1 MIAKLTMRVLFG
13 LAVLWSSSL
22 AALAQHKAVD
32 QIEPAGE
39 RQAEGSDTLGK
50 LRSKPATGMAEVK
63 GGGGRGVPKETP
75 IPKHTQKYKAPP
87 GIVTHDVLSHNSRTS
102 NVAGEPRTWP
112 KPPK

>member
-1 MIAKLTMRVLFG
+1 MIVKLTMRVLFG
-13 LAVLWSSSL
+13 LAVLWSSSV

-75 IPKHTQKYKAPP
+75 IPKPTQ
-87 GIVTHDVLSHNSRTS
+87 I
-102 NVAGEPRTWP
+102 
-112 KPPK
+112 

>member
-1 MIAKLTMRVLFG
+1 MIVKLTMRVLFG
-13 LAVLWSSSL
+13 LAVLWSSSV

-63 GGGGRGVPKETP
+63 GGGGRESPR
-75 IPKHTQKYKAPP
+75 KHRSPSPHKNKAPP

-102 NVAGEPRTWP
+102 NVARANRGHGQSRQ
-112 KPPK
+112 